1 MSSLGQVYLESVI
14 KRLLTYRQ
22 LGEGTFAQ
30 LKEEDFHFVP
40 ASPATPSA
48 SAPATSSTSAP
59 ATSSA
64 SAPTTSSTSAPM
76 SPSNSIAVIIRHLHG
91 NMISRWTNFL
101 TEDGEKEGRN
111 RDVEFSPPPGGK
123 EELIS
128 LWDKGW
134 NCLLDTLRSLKEA
147 DLLATITIRH
157 EPLMAID
164 AINRQLAHYPYHV
177 GQIVYIGKMIRGDAW
192 HSLSI
197 PRGASQQFNREME
210 GRQAR

>member
-1 MSSLGQVYLESVI
+1 MMTSLGQLYLESVI

-40 ASPATPSA
+40 ASPPMS
-48 SAPATSSTSAP
+48 P

-64 SAPTTSSTSAPM
+64 TAPM
-76 SPSNSIAVIIRHLHG
+76 AASNSIAVIIRHLHG

-111 RDVEFSPPPGGK
+111 RDMEFSPPPGGK

-134 NCLLDTLRSLKEA
+134 NCLLDTLRSLKET

-157 EPLMAID
+157 EHLVAID

-177 GQIVYIGKMIRGDAW
+177 GQIVYIGKMIRGNAW
-192 HSLSI
+192 QSLSI
-197 PRGASQQFNREME
+197 PRGASHQFNQDME
-210 GRQAR
+210 SRHTR